1 MNEIVQIPLV
11 YIVASKLNPRK
22 TINQDSII
30 ELSQSIKSVGLL
42 QPITVRKIEEDDYP
56 TNDVY
61 EVIMGY
67 RRYCACSHLGM
78 TTMPCIIVE
87 MDDEEVLDAMIIEN
101 LQRQD
106 IEPMDEARAFA
117 NLNNKGWTGEDIAVK
132 VGKPVLFVMHRIRL
146 LELIAEFVKMFDENE
161 LSISHAYE
169 LCKLDKDIQLDIYK
183 TRYSEEASDYYR
195 WNDLNLKDLK
205 SKIQNLAKNLDNASF
220 SLAECITCQFCTSIH
235 GSLFPDYKI
244 NSCTNSFCYDDKIFE
259 HRMNNIILAH
269 EEDTTIMIRSLGT
282 SNRVLDKLKE
292 LHIPVVVFSTE
303 EYDFEH
309 DKSDDLSFHDK
320 MVKKG
325 FEAVYGLDTWSG
337 GDKMFY
343 IKAKITKKDIAAAGT
358 VHPELIK
365 LDKDLVRKEEIKEEK
380 INADLRSLISGS
392 NYREISTPLLPI
404 EETAFMAVIFY
415 MASNSKLKEIR
426 TKFKKDLSY
435 MENIQNML
443 PEDIITLKRCFIKQC
458 IVGTEVTHDAD
469 VQNILSNISNVFYSD
484 KFGEIVEEHTATC
497 NKRKDRIAIRKQVIL
512 DELNPVKKELV
523 EKKTVSLAD
532 ADAQVP
538 YIPKQ
543 KEENEYVKF
552 GNIGE

>member
-1 MNEIVQIPLV
+1 MNEIVQIPLM

-42 QPITVRKIEEDDYP
+42 QPITVRKIEEVDYP

-67 RRYCACSHLGM
+67 RRYCACDFLEM
-78 TTMPCIIVE
+78 ETMSCIIVE
-87 MDDEEVLDAMIIEN
+87 MDDEEALDAMIIEN

-117 NLNNKGWTGEDIAVK
+117 DLNDKGWTFADISAK
-132 VGKPVLFVMHRIRL
+132 VGKPVTFVMHRIRF
-146 LELIAEFVKMFDENE
+146 LELIPEFVKMFDENE

-169 LCKLDKDIQLDIYK
+169 LCKLDKDVQLDIYK

-195 WNDLNLKDLK
+195 WNDLNLRDLK
-205 SKIQNLAKNLDNASF
+205 NKIQNLAKDLNNAKF
-220 SLAECITCQFCTSIH
+220 DKGDCITCQFCTSSH
-235 GSLFPDYKI
+235 DSLFPDYKI
-244 NSCTNSFCYDDKIFE
+244 NSCTNSICYDEKSFE
-259 HRMNNIILAH
+259 HRIFNIVSAH
-269 EEDTTIMIRSLGT
+269 KQVSIMIRSIGT
-282 SNRVLDKLKE
+282 SNQVLEKLKE
-292 LHIPVVVFSTE
+292 LDIPVSVFSTD

-309 DKSDDLSFHDK
+309 DKNDDKDFYDI

-325 FEAVYGLDTWSG
+325 FEAVYGLDIWSG
-337 GDKMFY
+337 GDKLFY
-343 IKAKITKKDIAAAGT
+343 VKVKITKKDIAAAGT
-358 VHPELIK
+358 VHPELVK

-392 NYREISTPLLPI
+392 DYREIKTPLLPI
-404 EETAFMAVIFY
+404 EETAFMAVVFY

-426 TKFKKDLSY
+426 AKFKKDLSY

-484 KFGEIVEEHTATC
+484 KFEEIVEEHTATC

-512 DELNPVKKELV
+512 EELNPVKEIV
-523 EKKTVSLAD
+523 EEVLPKKVKSKKTD
-532 ADAQVP
+532 G
-538 YIPKQ
+538 K
-543 KEENEYVKF
+543 
-552 GNIGE
+552 

>member
-1 MNEIVQIPLV
+1 MNEISKIYLSK
-11 YIVASKLNPRK
+11 IIASNLNPRK
-22 TINQDSII
+22 VIDQNSII
-30 ELSQSIKSVGLL
+30 ELAQSIKSVGLL
-42 QPITVRKIEEDDYP
+42 QPITVRLLTED
-56 TNDVY
+56 NHY
-61 EVIMGY
+61 EIIMGY
-67 RRYCACSHLGM
+67 RRFCACKYLEM
-78 TTMPCIIVE
+78 ETMPCIIVE
-87 MDDEEVLDAMIIEN
+87 MNDEEALDAMIIEN
-101 LQRQD
+101 LQRQN

-117 NLNNKGWTGEDIAVK
+117 DLNNKGWTFADIAVK
-132 VGKPVLFVMHRIRL
+132 VGKPVQFVMHRIRL

-169 LCKLDKDIQLDIYK
+169 LCKLDKDVQLDIFK
-183 TRYSEEASDYYR
+183 TRYSETAGDYYR

-220 SLAECITCQFCTSIH
+220 SLAECITCQFCTSSH

-244 NSCTNSFCYDDKIFE
+244 NSCTNGFCYDEKSFE
-259 HRMNNIILAH
+259 HGMNNIILAH

-292 LHIPVVVFSTE
+292 LNIPVVVFSTD

-309 DKSDDLSFHDK
+309 DNSDDLSFHDK

-325 FEAVYGLDTWSG
+325 FELVYGLDIWSG
-337 GDKMFY
+337 GDKIFY
-343 IKAKITKKDIAAAGT
+343 VKAKITKKDIAAAGT
-358 VHPELIK
+358 VHPELVK

-380 INADLRSLISGS
+380 INADLRSLISS
-392 NYREISTPLLPI
+392 SDYREISTPLLPI
-404 EETAFMAVIFY
+404 EETAFMAVVFY

-426 TKFKKDLSY
+426 AKFKKDLSY

-469 VQNILSNISNVFYSD
+469 VQNILSSISNVFYSD
-484 KFGEIVEEHTATC
+484 KFGEIVKEHTATC

-512 DELNPVKKELV
+512 DEINPVKKEVV
-523 EKKTVSLAD
+523 EKEKK
-532 ADAQVP
+532 VP
-538 YIPKQ
+538 TKEKEVPVVV
-543 KEENEYVKF
+543 EENEYVKF

>member
-220 SLAECITCQFCTSIH
+220 SLAECITCQFCTSSH

-358 VHPELIK
+358 VHPELVK

>member
-1 MNEIVQIPLV
+1 MNEIVQIPLM

-42 QPITVRKIEEDDYP
+42 QPITVRKIEEVDYP

-67 RRYCACSHLGM
+67 RRYCACDFLEM
-78 TTMPCIIVE
+78 ETMSCIIVE
-87 MDDEEVLDAMIIEN
+87 MDDEEALDAMIIEN

-117 NLNNKGWTGEDIAVK
+117 DLNDKGWTFADISAK
-132 VGKPVLFVMHRIRL
+132 VGKPVTFVMHRIRF
-146 LELIAEFVKMFDENE
+146 LELIPEFVKMFDENE

-169 LCKLDKDIQLDIYK
+169 LCKLDKDVQLDIYK

-195 WNDLNLKDLK
+195 WNDLNLRDLK
-205 SKIQNLAKNLDNASF
+205 NKIQNLAKDLNNAKF
-220 SLAECITCQFCTSIH
+220 DKGDCITCQFCTSSH

-244 NSCTNSFCYDDKIFE
+244 NACTNSFCYDNKSFE
-259 HRMNNIILAH
+259 HRIDVIKTMHHQDYA
-269 EEDTTIMIRSLGT
+269 IMIRSLGT
-282 SNRVLDKLKE
+282 SNHVVERLKG
-292 LHIPVVVFSTE
+292 LNIPVVVFNTE

-309 DKSDDLSFHDK
+309 DKSDDKDFHDK

-325 FEAVYGLDTWSG
+325 FELVYGLDIWSG
-337 GDKMFY
+337 GDKIFY
-343 IKAKITKKDIAAAGT
+343 VKAKITKKDIAAAGT
-358 VHPELIK
+358 VHPELVK

-380 INADLRSLISGS
+380 INADLRSLISS
-392 NYREISTPLLPI
+392 SDYREISTPLLPI
-404 EETAFMAVIFY
+404 EETAFMAVVFY

-426 TKFKKDLSY
+426 AKFKKDLSY

-469 VQNILSNISNVFYSD
+469 VQNILSSISNVFYSD
-484 KFGEIVEEHTATC
+484 KFGEIVKEHTATC

-512 DELNPVKKELV
+512 DEINPVKKEVV
-523 EKKTVSLAD
+523 EKEKK
-532 ADAQVP
+532 VP
-538 YIPKQ
+538 TKEKEVPVVV
-543 KEENEYVKF
+543 EENEYVKF

>member
-1 MNEIVQIPLV
+1 MNEIVQIPLM
-11 YIVASKLNPRK
+11 YIIASKLNPRK

-42 QPITVRKIEEDDYP
+42 QPITVRLIPDDNP
-56 TNDVY
+56 AHNVY
-61 EVIMGY
+61 QVIMGY
-67 RRYCACSHLGM
+67 RRYCACSYLEM
-78 TTMPCIIVE
+78 ETMPCIIVE
-87 MDDEEVLDAMIIEN
+87 MDDEEALDAMIIEN

-117 NLNNKGWTGEDIAVK
+117 DLNNKGCTFADIAAK
-132 VGKPVLFVMHRIRL
+132 VGKPVPFVMHRIRL
-146 LELIAEFVKMFDENE
+146 LELIVEFVKMFDEDE

-169 LCKLDKDIQLDIYK
+169 LCKLEKDVQLDIYK

-205 SKIQNLAKNLDNASF
+205 SKIQNLSKNLDNATF
-220 SLAECITCQFCTSIH
+220 DKNECITCQFCTSSH

-244 NSCTNSFCYDDKIFE
+244 NACTNSICYDNKSFE
-259 HRMNNIILAH
+259 HRISLIILSHEEGNIIM
-269 EEDTTIMIRSLGT
+269 TRSMGT

-292 LHIPVVVFSTE
+292 LNIPVTVFSTE

-325 FEAVYGLDTWSG
+325 FELAYGLDIWSG
-337 GDKMFY
+337 GDAIFY
-343 IKAKITKKDIAAAGT
+343 VKRKITKEEVAASGT
-358 VHPELIK
+358 VHPELVK
-365 LDKDLVRKEEIKEEK
+365 LEKDLIRKEEIKEEK

-392 NYREISTPLLPI
+392 DYREKKESLFPI
-404 EETAFMAVIFY
+404 EETAFMAVVFY
-415 MASNSKLKEIR
+415 MASNSKLKEIKA
-426 TKFKKDLSY
+426 KFKKDLSY

-469 VQNILSNISNVFYSD
+469 VQNILSSISNVFYSD

-497 NKRKDRIAIRKQVIL
+497 NKRKERIAIRKQVIL
-512 DELNPVKKELV
+512 DELNPVKKEV
-523 EKKTVSLAD
+523 IDKEPTKEKEVPVTV
-532 ADAQVP
+532 
-538 YIPKQ
+538 
-543 KEENEYVKF
+543 KENKYVKF

>member
-1 MNEIVQIPLV
+1 MNEIVQIPLLH
-11 YIVASKLNPRK
+11 IVGSKLNPRK

-30 ELSQSIKSVGLL
+30 ELSQSIESVGLL
-42 QPITVRKIEEDDYP
+42 QPITVRLIPDDNP
-56 TNDVY
+56 AHDVY

-67 RRYCACSHLGM
+67 RRYCACSHLEM
-78 TTMPCIIVE
+78 KTMPCIVVE
-87 MDDEEVLDAMIIEN
+87 MDDEEALDAMIIEN

-117 NLNNKGWTGEDIAVK
+117 DLNNKGWTFADIAVK
-132 VGKPVLFVMHRIRL
+132 VGKPVPFVMHRIRL
-146 LELIAEFVKMFDENE
+146 LELIPEFVKMFDENE

-183 TRYSEEASDYYR
+183 TRYSETAGDYYR

-220 SLAECITCQFCTSIH
+220 SLSECVTCQFCTSSH

-244 NSCTNSFCYDDKIFE
+244 NSCTNSICYDDKSFE

-292 LHIPVVVFSTE
+292 LNIPVVVFSTE

-309 DKSDDLSFHDK
+309 DKSDDKDFHDK

-325 FEAVYGLDTWSG
+325 FEAVYGLDIWSG
-337 GDKMFY
+337 GDNMFY
-343 IKAKITKKDIAAAGT
+343 VKAKITKKDIAAAGI
-358 VHPELIK
+358 VHPELVK
-365 LDKDLVRKEEIKEEK
+365 LDKDLIRKEEIKAEK
-380 INADLRSLISGS
+380 INADLRSLISS
-392 NYREISTPLLPI
+392 SDYREINTPLLPI
-404 EETAFMAVIFY
+404 EETAFMAVVFY

-426 TKFKKDLSY
+426 AKFKKDLSY

-512 DELNPVKKELV
+512 DELNPTKVVAAKVVPVKEEV
-523 EKKTVSLAD
+523 V
-532 ADAQVP
+532 V
-538 YIPKQ
+538 
-543 KEENEYVKF
+543 EENEYVKF